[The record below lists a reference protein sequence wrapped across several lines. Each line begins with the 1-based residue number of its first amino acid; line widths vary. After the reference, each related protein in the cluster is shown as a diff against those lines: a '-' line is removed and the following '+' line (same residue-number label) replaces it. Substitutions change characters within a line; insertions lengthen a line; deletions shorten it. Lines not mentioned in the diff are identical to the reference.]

1 MRIRVRWLLLRCR
14 RTSGGPQVGWHLGPP
29 CTPAEPPARSASQLP
44 RVPAHTLQSLK
55 NNLEK
60 GDWPHNHDEKGKKV
74 LGRHMYRSRYENTTL
89 FAADMAAIAATT
101 GIISTYLGERLHLIK
116 SDNGDVQILNLYNSE
131 SINIVTADIQA
142 SNGVIHIIDQ
152 VIIYTRR
159 WGP

>member
-1 MRIRVRWLLLRCR
+1 
-14 RTSGGPQVGWHLGPP
+14 
-29 CTPAEPPARSASQLP
+29 
-44 RVPAHTLQSLK
+44 
-55 NNLEK
+55 
-60 GDWPHNHDEKGKKV
+60 
-74 LGRHMYRSRYENTTL
+74 MYRSRYENTTL